1 MSAFLAGFAKGA
13 SEELDRAI
21 ERKQRRE
28 EFMAEMLEKRK
39 TAVLPVLMERLSERR
54 QKISNTMAMIDSFE
68 DLGFSR
74 ETALVLHASGQL
86 DSELERLQ
94 KLGPGKVSTTYKK
107 TLEDIAKKYAAEN
120 PDKYAKIISL
130 GLQEEPTNSNEELE
144 AIMKIMNATN
154 EEELIQSGVE
164 VSRLARPQDIPS
176 IAKFTYNPEK
186 SVAILGPER
195 KSVFNQIVS
204 GVSPTL
210 SPQYFTE
217 TDGYRMPQEKETGD
231 LIRALVEQAIN
242 IAETSYGPF
251 QDMNST
257 AAADYV
263 INRVYKDLAEGIP
276 LSTFYEQSNI
286 PGNTHLQQLIIDRDY
301 VIPWDKTK
309 PRVQNNNL
317 NPSGMP

>member
-1 MSAFLAGFAKGA
+1 MSAFIAGFARGA

-144 AIMKIMNATN
+144 AIMKIMNTTN
-154 EEELIQSGVE
+154 EEELIQAGVE

-186 SVAILGPER
+186 SVALTSVER
-195 KSVFNQIVS
+195 DRMSKQIVN
-204 GVSPTL
+204 GL
-210 SPQYFTE
+210 AGILEPQYFDNTGEYRIPKGSETE
-217 TDGYRMPQEKETGD
+217 QLYSTLLTVAQD
-231 LIRALVEQAIN
+231 
-242 IAETSYGPF
+242 IAQRSYGLHSEK
-251 QDMNST
+251 NST
-257 AAADYV
+257 AAIDYV
-263 INRVYKDLAEGIP
+263 LDRVRDPLVQGMPLAP
-276 LSTFYEQSNI
+276 LFEKTPSGNTQLEQSF
-286 PGNTHLQQLIIDRDY
+286 IDDTY
-301 VIPWDKTK
+301 EFIWDRSK
-309 PRVQNNNL
+309 PRITNL